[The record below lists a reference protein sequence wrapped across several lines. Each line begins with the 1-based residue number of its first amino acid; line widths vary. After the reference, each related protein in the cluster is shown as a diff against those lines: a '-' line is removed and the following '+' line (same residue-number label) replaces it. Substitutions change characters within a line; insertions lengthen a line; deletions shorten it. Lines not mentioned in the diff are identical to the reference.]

1 MKKIIVRLKNR
12 SYPIIIGNDLISR
25 IGRLLKP
32 LKLGSKI
39 LIVSNPRIK
48 RRFSHFRPLISSL
61 KKSGFQV
68 YEHLLSHGNEA
79 DKSALELDRLWKKMA
94 QIPLDRSS
102 TVLAFGGGVV
112 GDLAG
117 FAASTYM
124 RGISLIQVPT
134 TLLAQVDSAIGG
146 KTAINLTSAKNVVGA
161 FYQPKIVIS
170 DIDALKKLAR
180 DSFGRLEFKNSFM
193 EVIKYGV
200 IQDASLFELLERNV
214 KSFFVSLRKGKIGKK
229 EESFLETVVWRSA
242 RVKAQV
248 VSADEREVTG
258 KRIILNYGHT
268 FAHALEGASRYRL
281 PHGQAVGIGM
291 ILAGELGVKMGVFSR
306 QAQVRQKK
314 LIDAVGLQLRYN
326 DPSSQLLS
334 FMKRDKK
341 ARSGKLK
348 FVLPLRIGR
357 VNVFDY
363 IPEQLIREVMNQN
376 KGKSL

>member
-1 MKKIIVRLKNR
+1 MKKITVRLKNR
-12 SYPIIIGNDLISR
+12 SYPILIGNHLIGQL
-25 IGRLLKP
+25 GRLLKP

-39 LIVSNPRIK
+39 LIVSNLRIK
-48 RRFSHFRPLISSL
+48 KRFSRFRPLISSL

-68 YEHLLSHGNEA
+68 YGHLLSHGNES
-79 DKSALELDRLWKKMA
+79 DKSTLQLDRLWKKMA

-112 GDLAG
+112 GDTAG

-124 RGISLIQVPT
+124 RGISLVQVPT
-134 TLLAQVDSAIGG
+134 TLLAQVDSAVGG
-146 KTAINLTSAKNVVGA
+146 KTAVNLSSAKNIVGT

-170 DIDALKKLAR
+170 DVEALKKLAR
-180 DSFGRLEFKNSFM
+180 DNFGRLEFKNSFM

-200 IQDASLFELLERNV
+200 IQDPALFGLLERKV
-214 KSFFVSLRKGKIGKK
+214 KSFFSSLEKGKLGKK
-229 EESFLETVVWRSA
+229 EESFLEAVVWRSA
-242 RVKAQV
+242 CVKARV

-268 FAHALEGASRYRL
+268 FAHALEGASKYRL

-291 ILAGELGVKMGVFSR
+291 ILAGELGVRMGVFSR
-306 QAQVRQKK
+306 ENQRRQTQ
-314 LIDAVGLQLRYN
+314 LIRAIGLSLRYN
-326 DPSSQLLS
+326 YPSSQLLS

-341 ARSGKLK
+341 GVSGKLK

-357 VNVFDY
+357 VNVFDR
-363 IPEQLIREVMNQN
+363 IPERLIREVMNQN

>member
-1 MKKIIVRLKNR
+1 MKKITVRLKNR
-12 SYPIIIGNDLISR
+12 SYPILIGNHLIGQL
-25 IGRLLKP
+25 GRLLKP

-39 LIVSNPRIK
+39 LIVSNLRIK
-48 RRFSHFRPLISSL
+48 KRFSRFRPLISSL

-68 YEHLLSHGNEA
+68 YGHLLSHGNES
-79 DKSALELDRLWKKMA
+79 DKSTLQLDRLWKKMA

-112 GDLAG
+112 GDTAG

-124 RGISLIQVPT
+124 RGISLVQVPT
-134 TLLAQVDSAIGG
+134 TLLAQVDSAVGG
-146 KTAINLTSAKNVVGA
+146 KTAVNLSSAKNIVGT

-170 DIDALKKLAR
+170 DVEALKKLAR
-180 DSFGRLEFKNSFM
+180 DNFGRLEFKNSFM

-200 IQDASLFELLERNV
+200 IQDPALFGLLERKV
-214 KSFFVSLRKGKIGKK
+214 KSFFSSLEKGKLGKK
-229 EESFLETVVWRSA
+229 EESFLEAVVWRSA
-242 RVKAQV
+242 CVKARV

-258 KRIILNYGHT
+258 KRMILNYGHT
-268 FAHALEGASRYRL
+268 FAHALEGASKYRL

-291 ILAGELGVKMGVFSR
+291 ILAGELGVRMGVFSR
-306 QAQVRQKK
+306 ENQRRQTQ
-314 LIDAVGLQLRYN
+314 LIRAIGLSLRYN
-326 DPSSQLLS
+326 YLSSQLLS

-341 ARSGKLK
+341 GVSGKLK

-357 VNVFDY
+357 VNVFDR
-363 IPEQLIREVMNQN
+363 IPERLIREVMNQN

>member
-1 MKKIIVRLKNR
+1 MKKITVRLKNR
-12 SYPIIIGNDLISR
+12 SYPILIGNHLIGQL
-25 IGRLLKP
+25 GRLLKP

-39 LIVSNPRIK
+39 LIVSNSRIK
-48 RRFSHFRPLISSL
+48 KRFSHFRPLISSL

-68 YEHLLSHGNEA
+68 YEHLLSQGNES
-79 DKSALELDRLWKKMA
+79 DKSTLELARVWKKMA

-112 GDLAG
+112 GDTAG

-124 RGISLIQVPT
+124 RGISLVQVPT
-134 TLLAQVDSAIGG
+134 TLLAQVDSAVGG
-146 KTAINLTSAKNVVGA
+146 KTAVNLSSAKNIVGT

-170 DIDALKKLAR
+170 DVEALKKLAR
-180 DSFGRLEFKNSFM
+180 DNFGRLEFKNSFM

-200 IQDASLFELLERNV
+200 IQDPALFGLLERKV
-214 KSFFVSLRKGKIGKK
+214 KSFFSSLEKGKLGKK
-229 EESFLETVVWRSA
+229 EESFLEAVVWRSA
-242 RVKAQV
+242 CVKARV

-258 KRIILNYGHT
+258 KRMILNYGHT
-268 FAHALEGASRYRL
+268 FAHALEGASKYRL

-291 ILAGELGVKMGVFSR
+291 ILAGELGVRMGVFSR
-306 QAQVRQKK
+306 ENQRRQTQ
-314 LIDAVGLQLRYN
+314 LIRAIGLSLRYN
-326 DPSSQLLS
+326 YLSSQLLS

-341 ARSGKLK
+341 GVSGKLK

-357 VNVFDY
+357 VNVFDR
-363 IPEQLIREVMNQN
+363 IPERLIREVMNQN